1 MAKPLLTIRGARRS
15 YVADDAV
22 LRGVDLDLSCGR
34 VTVLLGPSG
43 SGKSTL
49 LRAIAGLERLDS
61 GEIKSGDDIW
71 DSPTTFRQPE
81 HRRVGMVFQDFAL
94 FPHLTA
100 AQNVAFGLTQMSA
113 SDRQARAMDLLKNV
127 ELEHR
132 SNAYPHELSGGEQQR
147 VALVR
152 ALAIEPDVVL
162 LDEPFSGL
170 DRRLRSDM
178 RSETV
183 ATLRAAGIAALI
195 VTHDAEEAMEIADD
209 IALMFDGKIIQTG
222 APDQVY
228 LEPTNILAAR
238 LMGDVRVIDAHAKN
252 GHIDTPLGS
261 FEAPDNVSNQAV
273 SVMFRSDAL
282 RQDSQ
287 GVSFKVMHRRIHA
300 GHARL
305 TLCDQ
310 AESRWEADMPLST
323 TAQPGESITVSLDPR
338 LTRVFPR

>member
-1 MAKPLLTIRGARRS
+1 MRKPLLTIRDARRS
-15 YVADDAV
+15 YVANDAV

-61 GEIKSGDDIW
+61 GEITSGDDVW

-113 SDRQARAMDLLKNV
+113 SDRQIRATDLLTSV

-132 SNAYPHELSGGEQQR
+132 ANAYPHELSGGEQQR
-147 VALVR
+147 IALVR
-152 ALAIEPDVVL
+152 ALAIKPEVVL

-170 DRRLRSDM
+170 DRRLRADM

-183 ATLRAAGIAALI
+183 ATLRAAGTAALV

-209 IALMFDGKIIQTG
+209 IALMFDGQIIQTG
-222 APDQVY
+222 SPDHVY
-228 LEPTNILAAR
+228 LEPANILAAR
-238 LMGDVRVIDAHAKN
+238 LMGDVQVIEAHAKN
-252 GHIDTPLGS
+252 GQIHTPLGAIQAS
-261 FEAPDNVSNQAV
+261 EGFTDQAV

-282 RQDSQ
+282 HPDTR
-287 GVSFKVMHRRIHA
+287 GVPLTVLQRRIHA
-300 GHARL
+300 GRSRL
-305 TLCDQ
+305 TLKDN
-310 AESRWEADMPLST
+310 AENRWEADVPLSIT
-323 TAQPGESITVSLDPR
+323 VQPGETITVSLNPR